1 MIKLAMCVRR
11 YKVRHLFCT
20 VSAYWNSDAWSK
32 NIRYSPLINLTPIAL
47 DYSLQS
53 DFARVGS
60 EANLTEN
67 NMRFSILKIITAS
80 VVLFFGCQASLMAE
94 VNATSQ
100 KADEQPEAQSTAKAP
115 AAQSTAKAPATQSTA
130 KAPAATIP
138 PQPAWRG
145 YYPHRPYYR
154 PYRRKGSGS
163 GFGFG
168 SGSGPS
174 FGSRRGPGWD
184 DWDRDPWRRNRSDSG
199 FGFGSGSG
207 PSFGSRS
214 GPRFYDRGR
223 GPRDWDSGG
232 MGFGW

>member
-1 MIKLAMCVRR
+1 
-11 YKVRHLFCT
+11 
-20 VSAYWNSDAWSK
+20 VSAYCNSDVWSK
-32 NIRYSPLINLTPIAL
+32 NIRYSLLGLTAL
-47 DYSLQS
+47 DYSLHS

-60 EANLTEN
+60 DANLTEN
-67 NMRFSILKIITAS
+67 NMRFSILEIITAS

-100 KADEQPEAQSTAKAP
+100 KADEQP
-115 AAQSTAKAPATQSTA
+115 AAQSTGKAPTAQSTG

-154 PYRRKGSGS
+154 PYRRSGSGS

-184 DWDRDPWRRNRSDSG
+184 DWGRDPFYDDPFMNDPFMDDPFYGRDPWRRNRSGSG
-199 FGFGSGSG
+199 FGFGNGSG
-207 PSFGSRS
+207 PSWGSGS

>member
-1 MIKLAMCVRR
+1 
-11 YKVRHLFCT
+11 
-20 VSAYWNSDAWSK
+20 
-32 NIRYSPLINLTPIAL
+32 
-47 DYSLQS
+47 
-53 DFARVGS
+53 
-60 EANLTEN
+60 
-67 NMRFSILKIITAS
+67 
-80 VVLFFGCQASLMAE
+80 MAE

-100 KADEQPEAQSTAKAP
+100 KADEQP
-115 AAQSTAKAPATQSTA
+115 AAQSTA

-138 PQPAWRG
+138 PRPAWRG

-154 PYRRKGSGS
+154 PYRRRGSGS

-174 FGSRRGPGWD
+174 FGSRSGPGWGRA
-184 DWDRDPWRRNRSDSG
+184 DWGHDPWRRNGSG

-207 PSFGSRS
+207 PGWGTGS
-214 GPRFYDRGR
+214 GPRFYDRSR

>member
-1 MIKLAMCVRR
+1 
-11 YKVRHLFCT
+11 
-20 VSAYWNSDAWSK
+20 
-32 NIRYSPLINLTPIAL
+32 
-47 DYSLQS
+47 
-53 DFARVGS
+53 
-60 EANLTEN
+60 
-67 NMRFSILKIITAS
+67 MRFSIHKIIAVS
-80 VVLFFGCQASLMAE
+80 VVLFFGCQTSLMAE

-100 KADEQPEAQSTAKAP
+100 TADEQP
-115 AAQSTAKAPATQSTA
+115 AAQSTAKAPT
-130 KAPAATIP
+130 ATIP

-154 PYRRKGSGS
+154 PYRRRGSGS

-184 DWDRDPWRRNRSDSG
+184 DWGRDPFFDDPFMDDSFYGRDPWRRSG
-199 FGFGSGSG
+199 SGSGLGFGSGSG
-207 PSFGSRS
+207 PSFGSRSGPGWGSGS

>member
-1 MIKLAMCVRR
+1 MSGQKIFAIPV
-11 YKVRHLFCT
+11 
-20 VSAYWNSDAWSK
+20 W
-32 NIRYSPLINLTPIAL
+32 TPIAL

-53 DFARVGS
+53 DFARVGYD
-60 EANLTEN
+60 ANLTEN
-67 NMRFSILKIITAS
+67 NMRFSILKIISAS
-80 VVLFFGCQASLMAE
+80 VVLFLGCQTSLMAE
-94 VNATSQ
+94 VNATGQ
-100 KADEQPEAQSTAKAP
+100 TADEQP
-115 AAQSTAKAPATQSTA
+115 AAQSTAR
-130 KAPAATIP
+130 APAATIP

-145 YYPHRPYYR
+145 YYPHRPYDR
-154 PYRRKGSGS
+154 PYRRRGSGS

-174 FGSRRGPGWD
+174 FGSSRGPGWD
-184 DWDRDPWRRNRSDSG
+184 DWGRDPFFDDPWRRSGSDSGFGFGSGSGPSWGSRSGPGWGRDDWGRDPWRRNRSDSG

-207 PSFGSRS
+207 PSWGSGS